1 MKNREISVFLRWFS
15 LVALL
20 FLLGTV
26 HADEI
31 KVPLKEL
38 VFKDPMLRGI
48 ESELN
53 IKVPVPSRYTVKSM
67 KLHLEVEKS
76 VSLVKERSSLS
87 VFFNRKLLY
96 QRPFEPLVDIMTA
109 DINIPVLNLEPY
121 NDLTIKAIHHYCINC
136 CEFEGS
142 PELWSKV
149 DLDNSY
155 LSIEYEEKTV
165 LPDTLLIRDYV
176 LDPKLYNP
184 VKLGVLTESKDDFY
198 LSMAA
203 RLAGHIGNFIKYRK
217 IRIEY
222 LTQISDDRDIFVI
235 GSKDFIRKMFGTQ
248 ITYVPDIGIIP
259 NPLNDRKGIVVISGD
274 SPESINRNLMSFMSV
289 KSELYTGRDY
299 YIKDSRVPDLKQYSN
314 LISIPLGRKVYLK
327 ELGYEDFKFAG
338 IFPPPAVVEFRIP
351 QGLFIQKN
359 KKILFH
365 FAFNYGAGTR
375 EDSVINIYLNDEYVT
390 SLKMEKRYGVVLQ
403 EEDIKIPAY
412 LLHGGLNRLKIEYAM
427 MPPGGGFCISPN
439 IEALRGTLFTSKS
452 YIEIPK
458 MPMWFEMPYLEYFVD
473 TAFPYSMEGGL
484 ADTLIYIP
492 SKDEKYISAALT
504 LSAYMG
510 TRIFA
515 TPYEVQVSSELKDA
529 GSKNIIL
536 IGSKIPDQLQDNL
549 GLKIMDDRIEA
560 SFPVLKDLFNGR
572 MFKRI
577 IGLEEGEASKTAS
590 LLYTNRLT
598 DQVFFMMA
606 RSPFDSQKTV
616 MFIYS
621 KNPDYLYRAVY
632 SLFEP
637 KFAGQIKG
645 DISVW
650 DFYQNIYYSDNI
662 SKKYYVGNLPFWQ
675 KIMYTVGFS
684 PTAFALF
691 TVALVVLISLVLK
704 KILDYR
710 EKRRLEGEV

>member
-1 MKNREISVFLRWFS
+1 MKSREISVYFRRFS
-15 LVALL
+15 LTVF
-20 FLLGTV
+20 FLMISVV
-26 HADEI
+26 HAEEI
-31 KVPLKEL
+31 KIPLKEL
-38 VFKDPMLRGI
+38 VFREPILRGI

-53 IKVPVPSRYTVKSM
+53 IKIPIPSRYIVRTM
-67 KLHLEVEKS
+67 KLHIEVEKS

-87 VFFNRKLLY
+87 VFFNKKLLY
-96 QRPFEPLVDIMTA
+96 QSPFEPLVDIMIA

-121 NDLTIKAIHHYCINC
+121 NDLTIRAIHHYCMNC

-149 DLDNSY
+149 DLENSY
-155 LSIEYEEKTV
+155 LLIEYEEKNI
-165 LPDTLLIRDYV
+165 LPDTLLIRDYI

-184 VKLGVLTESKDDFY
+184 VKLGILTESKDDFY

-203 RLAGHIGNFIKYRK
+203 RLAGHIGNFIKYRN

-222 LTQISDDRDIFVI
+222 LTQIPDDRDVFVI
-235 GSKDFIRKMFGTQ
+235 GSKDFIRRILATQ
-248 ITYVPDIGIIP
+248 ITYVPDIGVIP
-259 NPLNDRKGIVVISGD
+259 NPLNDRKGVVIISGD
-274 SPESINRNLMSFMSV
+274 SMESIKRNLQSFMSV
-289 KSELYTGRDY
+289 KNELYTGVDY
-299 YIKDSRVPDLKQYSN
+299 YIMDSKIPNIKQYSN
-314 LISIPLGRKVYLK
+314 LINIPLGRKVYLK
-327 ELGYEDFKFAG
+327 ELGYDDFKFAG
-338 IFPPPAVVEFRIP
+338 IFPPPAVVEFRVP
-351 QGLFIQKN
+351 QGLFIPKN
-359 KKILFH
+359 KKIVFH

-412 LLHGGLNRLKIEYAM
+412 LLQGGLNRLKIEYAM

-473 TAFPYSMEGGL
+473 SAFPYSMESGL
-484 ADTLIYIP
+484 ADTLIYLP
-492 SKDEKYISAALT
+492 SKNEKYISAALT
-504 LSAYMG
+504 LSAYIG
-510 TRIFA
+510 TRIFV
-515 TPYEVQVSSELKDA
+515 TPYEIEVSSELKDNT
-529 GSKNIIL
+529 SKNIIF
-536 IGSKIPDQLQDNL
+536 IGSRIPNQLQHNL
-549 GLKIMDDRIEA
+549 AIKITDDRVEA
-560 SFPVLKDLFNGR
+560 NFPVLKDIFNG
-572 MFKRI
+572 KTI
-577 IGLEEGEASKTAS
+577 KKILGLEKDETLKTANI
-590 LLYTNRLT
+590 LYTNRLT

-606 RSPFDSQKTV
+606 MSPFDNQKTV

-621 KNPDYLYRAVY
+621 KNPEYLYRAVY
-632 SLFEP
+632 NLFKP

-662 SKKYYVGNLPFWQ
+662 NKKYYVGNLPLWQ
-675 KIMYTVGFS
+675 KIIYTIGFS
-684 PTAFALF
+684 PTGFALF

-704 KILDYR
+704 KILDIR
-710 EKRRLEGEV
+710 EKKRLEGEV